1 MSNNVQRGQ
10 IALGV
15 GTLILVVALYFAG
28 NTGAKNKKENNTDA
42 HAHTESISMEQYEQQ
57 QTEKLAAGE
66 KAQITT
72 LKDSIAATAATD
84 TATLKKLY
92 LHLSEIWKTLHQPAV
107 SAFYYYQYAQKEGG
121 KKVLEN
127 AGDNFVEVYKSGTDS
142 IISNN
147 LITFALRSYEE
158 GVQKDTGDIN
168 LQIKLADAYVQGSS
182 EPMKGIG
189 MLRELEQ
196 KHPDNISIL
205 IALGRLSIQSGQ
217 LDKAKERF
225 KKVLQ
230 KEPQNTEAL
239 YFMAITEA
247 QLGHTEEAIRLF
259 ELCKAII
266 NHPDF
271 NKEIDEIVKS
281 LKNKK
286 V

>member
-1 MSNNVQRGQ
+1 MQRGQ

-15 GTLILVVALYFAG
+15 ITLILVVALYFAG
-28 NTGAKNKKENNTDA
+28 NTGAKKKKTNNTDA
-42 HAHTESISMEQYEQQ
+42 HAPTENISFEQYEQQ
-57 QTEKLAAGE
+57 QTEKLTAAE
-66 KAQITT
+66 KVQVAAI
-72 LKDSIAATAATD
+72 KDSIAAIALTD
-84 TATLKKLY
+84 TSSLKKLY
-92 LHLSEIWKTLHQPAV
+92 IHLSDFWKKLNQPAI
-107 SAFYYYQYAQKEGG
+107 SAFYYYQYAAKDGG
-121 KKVLEN
+121 KNTLEN
-127 AGDNFVEVYKSGTDS
+127 AGDNFVEVYKNGTDS

-189 MLRELEQ
+189 MLRELEL

-259 ELCKAII
+259 EMCKAII

-286 V
+286 N

>member
-1 MSNNVQRGQ
+1 MQRGQ
-10 IALGV
+10 IALGA

-28 NTGAKNKKENNTDA
+28 NTGAKKKNASNTDT
-42 HAHTESISMEQYEQQ
+42 HAHTESISFEQYEQQ
-57 QTEKLAAGE
+57 QTEKLAAAE
-66 KAQITT
+66 RTQIASI
-72 LKDSIAATAATD
+72 KDSIKATQPTD
-84 TATLKKLY
+84 TANLKKLY
-92 LHLSEIWKTLHQPAV
+92 LHLSDFWKNLNQPAI
-107 SAFYYYQYAQKEGG
+107 SAFYYYQYASKDGG
-121 KKVLEN
+121 KSTLEN
-127 AGDNFVEVYKSGTDS
+127 AGDNFVEVYKNGTDS

-225 KKVLQ
+225 KKVLL

-247 QLGHTEEAIRLF
+247 QLGHTDEAIRLF
-259 ELCKAII
+259 EMCKALI

-271 NKEIDEIVKS
+271 NKEIDEIVKN

>member
-1 MSNNVQRGQ
+1 MQRGQ

-15 GTLILVVALYFAG
+15 ITLILVVALYFAG
-28 NTGAKNKKENNTDA
+28 NTGAKKKKTNNTDA
-42 HAHTESISMEQYEQQ
+42 HAPTENISFEQYEQQ
-57 QTEKLAAGE
+57 QTEKLTAAE
-66 KAQITT
+66 KVQVAAI
-72 LKDSIAATAATD
+72 KDSIAAIALTD
-84 TATLKKLY
+84 TSSLKKLY
-92 LHLSEIWKTLHQPAV
+92 IHLSDFWKKLNQPAI
-107 SAFYYYQYAQKEGG
+107 SAFYYYQYAAKDGG
-121 KKVLEN
+121 KNTLEN
-127 AGDNFVEVYKSGTDS
+127 AGDNFVEVYKNGTDS

-259 ELCKAII
+259 EMCKAII

-286 V
+286 N